1 MRCPQCHFDNQVGDV
16 FCSECGTRLEAAAP
30 MRTCRRCAAVTSL
43 DARFCHMCAAP
54 LEGEPAVSA
63 IPAAPA
69 PAPASASHEPVAAS
83 GATSP
88 PSPAPPRAPARSPST
103 LALALLGLA
112 GCVGGF
118 AVTSQLVGTPPP
130 SPSASVSSPV
140 SSASSPSPS
149 PTLRAAPP
157 LDERKIVRLSGI
169 KVRASS
175 HERPFEPSRVLDGKV
190 DTFWRSGEV
199 SGEDWLLLDFKRRVL
214 VSRVGIVC
222 GRVDAGDD
230 GFRDNS
236 RIRTVRLVLD
246 GGVEIQGTLS
256 DATKMQFIPL
266 KAPSA
271 TTRLRI
277 VITSERKG
285 RRFQQGII
293 PEVEVWGREG

>member
-1 MRCPQCHFDNQVGDV
+1 
-16 FCSECGTRLEAAAP
+16 
-30 MRTCRRCAAVTSL
+30 
-43 DARFCHMCAAP
+43 MCAAP
-54 LEGEPAVSA
+54 LEGEPA
-63 IPAAPA
+63 PPGT
-69 PAPASASHEPVAAS
+69 PAPASQEPVVAS
-83 GATSP
+83 GATSL
-88 PSPAPPRAPARSPST
+88 PSPPRLPARSPSA
-103 LALALLGLA
+103 LALTLLGLA
-112 GCVGGF
+112 GCLGGF
-118 AVTSQLVGTPPP
+118 AVTSQLVGTPSP

-140 SSASSPSPS
+140 ASAPSPSPS
-149 PTLRAAPP
+149 PTPRAAPP

-175 HERPFEPSRVLDGKV
+175 YERPFEPSRVLDGKV

-230 GFRDNS
+230 GFHDNS

-246 GGVEIQGTLS
+246 GGAEIQGTLS
-256 DATKMQFIPL
+256 DATKMQFIRL
-266 KAPSA
+266 KAPTA
-271 TTRLRI
+271 TTRLRL

-293 PEVEVWGREG
+293 PEIEVWGREG